1 MKTIKTAQ
9 ADFQQTLR
17 VVNEMQ
23 DAITYEVYYDANL
36 SECDENEVDNGDY
49 VYTSRDLATIN
60 EMHEVNRVAFFNALE
75 AAGYIV
81 TQPYNDSIYITKNGK
96 DAISLR
102 DHKVAGSTLNHWASV
117 VAVDIYNGDITNYL
131 DMI

>member
-1 MKTIKTAQ
+1 MNAIKTAQ
-9 ADFQQTLR
+9 ANFQQTLR
-17 VVNEMQ
+17 VANEMQ
-23 DAITYEVYYDANL
+23 EARSYEVYYDANL
-36 SECDENEVDNGDY
+36 FECDEYEIENGDY
-49 VYTSRDLATIN
+49 VYTSRDLADIN
-60 EMHEVNRVAFFNALE
+60 EMHYFNRVAFFNALE

-117 VAVDIYNGDITNYL
+117 VAVDIYSGDVTNYF

>member
-1 MKTIKTAQ
+1 MNAIKTAQ
-9 ADFQQTLR
+9 RNFQQTLR
-17 VVNEMQ
+17 VVSEMQ
-23 DAITYEVYYDANL
+23 EAKTYEVYYDLNL
-36 SECDENEVDNGDY
+36 FECDEYEIENGDY
-49 VYTSRDLATIN
+49 AYTSRDLATIN

-75 AAGYIV
+75 AAGYVV
-81 TQPYNDSIYITKNGK
+81 TIPYNDSIYITKNGK

-117 VAVDIYNGDITNYL
+117 IAVDIYSGDVTNYF